1 MRIAVIDKSK
11 CKPKECDYLCMRV
24 CPPQKN
30 EVEVFKID
38 EETKKPVINELT
50 CIGCGI
56 CVKKCPFNAIKIVN
70 LPEQLKEDPIFRYG
84 KNGFALFR
92 LPLVRENSIV
102 GIIGANGLGKS
113 TALEILAGLKKPN
126 FGQDKELSYEEIKK
140 RLKANELY
148 NYFDKLEKKEIIPS
162 YKPQFIEKIPLMFGD
177 KTIKEVIEK
186 YKDNPFYNE
195 LIEKLELKHLL
206 DRKISNLSG
215 GELQRL
221 AILVSLLKNANVF
234 FIDEPSSYLDI
245 KQRLNFARTINYLR
259 EKRKDSYL
267 IIEHDL
273 IVLDYL
279 SDYVHIFYGEKGV
292 YGVVSSLRST
302 REGINEYLEGYL
314 KSENIRFRDFEI
326 KFEEKTHFVKEKPE
340 VLIELE
346 EEVVDL
352 KEFKLKINPGVIY
365 KDEIIGIVGEN
376 GIGKT
381 TFFHYLAKKYN
392 QLISIKEQYL
402 NPNRDE
408 FVFEYVGE
416 IKDSLVKKY
425 AKELIGNLMEKQLNQ
440 LSGGE
445 LQRVEIIKALNKEA
459 DLYLFDEPSA
469 YLDVEQRIKVAKIL
483 REFTYLKNKTLMVI
497 DHDLLFLDYL
507 SDRIMV
513 FTGEKGKQGITNGPF
528 EVKEG
533 MNLFLKHLGITIR
546 RDPETKRPRINK
558 EGSRLDSEQK
568 AKGEYYY

>member
-11 CKPKECDYLCMRV
+11 CKPKECDYLCIRV

-30 EVEVFKID
+30 DIEVFKID
-38 EETKKPVINELT
+38 EETKKPIINEIT

-56 CVKKCPFNAIKIVN
+56 CVKKCPFGAIKIVN
-70 LPEQLKEDPIFRYG
+70 LPEQLKEDPVYRYG

-92 LPLVRENSIV
+92 MPIVKENAVV
-102 GIIGANGLGKS
+102 GLIGSNGLGKS

-126 FGQDKELSYEEIKK
+126 FGEERELDYEEVKK

-148 NYFDKLEKKEIIPS
+148 NYFDKLQKGEIKVS
-162 YKPQFIEKIPLMFGD
+162 YKPQFIEKIPQMFGD
-177 KTIKEVIEK
+177 KTLKEILEK
-186 YKDNPFYNE
+186 YRDNDNFDF
-195 LIEKLELKHLL
+195 LLKKLELDYLL
-206 DRKISNLSG
+206 DRKINQLSG

-234 FIDEPSSYLDI
+234 LIDEPSSYLDI
-245 KQRLNFARTINYLR
+245 KQRLNFAKLINSIK
-259 EKRKDSYL
+259 ENKSFV

-292 YGVVSSLRST
+292 YGVVSSIKNT

-326 KFEEKTHFVKEKPE
+326 KFEEKTHYAIEKEI
-340 VLIELE
+340 LLE
-346 EEVVDL
+346 L
-352 KEFKLKINPGVIY
+352 KEDLIDLGSFKLKINSGTFY
-365 KDEIIGIVGEN
+365 KNELIGIIGEN

-381 TFFHYLAKKYN
+381 TFFNYLSRKYEKEVSYKK
-392 QLISIKEQYL
+392 QYL
-402 NPNRDE
+402 DPNRED
-408 FVFEYVGE
+408 FVFEYIGE

-425 AKELIGNLMEKQLNQ
+425 AKELIGNLIEKQINQ

-445 LQRVEIIKALNKEA
+445 LQRVEIIKTLNKDSEI
-459 DLYLFDEPSA
+459 YLFDEPSA

-483 REFTYLKNKTLMVI
+483 REFTYLKGKTTLVI
-497 DHDLLFLDYL
+497 DHDLLFLDYI
-507 SDRIMV
+507 SDRIIV
-513 FTGEKGKQGITNGPF
+513 FYGKKGVYGETKGPM

-533 MNLFLKHLGITIR
+533 MNLFLKELGITFR
-546 RDPETKRPRINK
+546 KDPESKRPRANK
-558 EGSRLDSEQK
+558 EGSRLDLEQK
-568 AKGEYYY
+568 AKGIYYI